1 MRYLIQ
7 FPAGTGDLILDA
19 ITSYIGNFKMHY
31 RDDSA
36 MIFDSQAAE
45 SKIASIPFAKNSFVV
60 VASTPRRGIDKG
72 VGQLGRIAASAKF
85 PPGSLRDSKFR
96 TMIQIDGGL
105 SAVDRNVKAG
115 LDRSI
120 SRRTEQQVEPR
131 GMCQEYWV
139 IGRTDLRELLLC
151 ARLPK
156 QKRAAKAKGA
166 VSYELSSMLVAAS
179 RPNVRDVFLDPFAG
193 SGSFVLA
200 RIENAAHQIWYS
212 DINLQEFERDFP
224 RELYSDRRVEF
235 LDDDALALSSVPDG
249 QVDVIVTD
257 PPWGEYDDTGMPYE
271 VFVHAMAKSFSR
283 VLNQAKG
290 RFVVLTSRKTAT
302 LVEREFAKGGFSVN
316 STHEILVNG
325 HPATVL
331 VGARKPGWI
340 SGILLADPR
349 YFSTSASIS
358 ACGIGGGPGLGGTAP
373 APGPQ
378 LLPASGSGPAS
389 SASRTASPFV
399 LAHSVSMW
407 IGSISVAPSGVSSY
421 STRGGA
427 SA

>member
-19 ITSYIGNFKMHY
+19 LTPYVGNFKVHY

-45 SKIASIPFAKNSFVV
+45 SKVATIPFAKNSFVV
-60 VASTPRRGIDKG
+60 VASTPRGGIDRG
-72 VGQLGRIAASAKF
+72 VGQLGRLAASAKF
-85 PPGSLRDSKFR
+85 PPGSLRNSKFR

-120 SRRTEQQVEPR
+120 SRRTGQRVEPR

-139 IGRTDLRELLLC
+139 IGRTDLGELLLC

-179 RPNVRDVFLDPFAG
+179 RPSPRDVFLDPFAG

-200 RIENAAHQIWYS
+200 RLESGARQIWYS

-224 RELYSDRRVEF
+224 RELHSDRRVDF
-235 LDDDALALSSVPDG
+235 LDDDALALRSVPDG
-249 QVDVIVTD
+249 QIDVIVTD
-257 PPWGEYDDTGMPYE
+257 PPWGEYDDVGMPYAE
-271 VFVHAMAKSFSR
+271 FARAMVKSFSR
-283 VLNQAKG
+283 ALDRAKG

-302 LVEREFAKGGFSVN
+302 LLQREFAKGGFSIN

-331 VGARKPGWI
+331 VGARKQLEHQDSKAAAG
-340 SGILLADPR
+340 GRLAK
-349 YFSTSASIS
+349 A
-358 ACGIGGGPGLGGTAP
+358 
-373 APGPQ
+373 
-378 LLPASGSGPAS
+378 
-389 SASRTASPFV
+389 
-399 LAHSVSMW
+399 
-407 IGSISVAPSGVSSY
+407 GVS
-421 STRGGA
+421 
-427 SA
+427 

>member
-1 MRYLIQ
+1 MPGRYVPLRYNFLMRYLIQ

-19 ITSYIGNFKMHY
+19 LTPYVGNFKVHY

-45 SKIASIPFAKNSFVV
+45 GKVASIPFAKNSFVV
-60 VASTPRRGIDKG
+60 IASTPRGGIDRG
-72 VGQLGRIAASAKF
+72 VGQLGRLAASAKF
-85 PPGSLRDSKFR
+85 PPGSLRNSKFR

-120 SRRTEQQVEPR
+120 SRRTGQRVEPR

-139 IGRTDLRELLLC
+139 IGRTDLAELLLC

-156 QKRAAKAKGA
+156 QKRTAKAKGA

-179 RPNVRDVFLDPFAG
+179 RPSARDCFLDPFAG

-200 RIENAAHQIWYS
+200 RLESDARQIWYS

-224 RELYSDRRVEF
+224 RELYSDRRVDF
-235 LDDDALALSSVPDG
+235 LDDDALVLSSVPDG
-249 QVDVIVTD
+249 QIDVIVTD
-257 PPWGEYDDTGMPYE
+257 PPWGEYDDVGMPYAE
-271 VFVHAMAKSFSR
+271 FARAMVKSFSR
-283 VLNQAKG
+283 VLNKIKG

-302 LVEREFAKGGFSVN
+302 LIEREFAKGGFSIN

-331 VGARKPGWI
+331 VGARKQPEHQD
-340 SGILLADPR
+340 SKMA
-349 YFSTSASIS
+349 A
-358 ACGIGGGPGLGGTAP
+358 GGRRAK
-373 APGPQ
+373 A
-378 LLPASGSGPAS
+378 
-389 SASRTASPFV
+389 
-399 LAHSVSMW
+399 
-407 IGSISVAPSGVSSY
+407 GVS
-421 STRGGA
+421 
-427 SA
+427 